1 MFLLVYLRD
10 KLSFL
15 LKIWIIHFFWTFTLV
30 NIYKLLTDIKNYQYV
45 RNIYWIPL
53 FSAKVINLFLSIS
66 SSEWTSFAH
75 WKAAIYHNQ
84 LLSFPLRVLGKHFIR
99 NSLIFTLS
107 LSADYFLLAFVLSAH
122 LQFKIETFLCLKM
135 NR

>member
-53 FSAKVINLFLSIS
+53 FSAKLINLFLSIS

-107 LSADYFLLAFVLSAH
+107 LCWLFSFSLCFECPFAIQNWNFFV
-122 LQFKIETFLCLKM
+122 FE
-135 NR
+135 NE